1 MMFMISYVPATE
13 DPAAVERFNAAVK
26 LIGNWSNTLSQQ
38 HVWFVASRLNANQLR
53 DQLKAFINADKGD
66 RLFVA
71 RIAQNWAGTNMG
83 ANFPDWLKRQEF
95 GQFNNP
101 VKSES

>member
-1 MMFMISYVPATE
+1 MMFMISYIPATE
-13 DPAAVERFNAAVK
+13 DPATVERFDAAVK
-26 LIGNWSNTLSQQ
+26 LIGNWANHLAKQ
-38 HVWFVASRLNANQLR
+38 HVWLVASRLNAGQIR
-53 DQLKAFINADKGD
+53 DQLKPFINTDKGD

-83 ANFPDWLKRQEF
+83 EKFPEWLKGQEF
-95 GQFNNP
+95 GLFNNP